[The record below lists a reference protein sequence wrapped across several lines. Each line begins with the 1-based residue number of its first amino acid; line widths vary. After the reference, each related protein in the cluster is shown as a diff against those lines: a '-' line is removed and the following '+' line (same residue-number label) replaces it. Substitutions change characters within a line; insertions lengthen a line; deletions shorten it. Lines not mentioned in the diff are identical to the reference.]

1 LDLAVDQEIIVVFGG
16 RHPVEGDREYAEAV
30 KLGSMLAAANYAV
43 MSGGYTGAMAAVSRG
58 AREAGGIAIGVTM
71 EIFGNLSPNPYLT
84 HEIRTRDFFER
95 LEVLTFHAGG
105 FIALRGGMGTLTE
118 ISLIWNML
126 QTRTMPDKPMILVGK
141 FWRPMLESIASH
153 LVIPAAELE
162 LFQYADTVEDA
173 VSRLRPAK
181 AAAP

>member
-1 LDLAVDQEIIVVFGG
+1 LRLQVDKDIIVVFGG
-16 RHPVEGDREYAEAV
+16 RHPAEGDREYAEAV
-30 KLGSMLAAANYAV
+30 KLGSMLASAGFAI

-71 EIFGNLSPNPYLT
+71 EIFGDLPPNPYLT

-95 LEVLTFHAGG
+95 LQVLTSHASG

-126 QTRTMPDKPMILVGK
+126 QTRTMPDKPMILAGK
-141 FWRPMLESIASH
+141 FWRPLLESIAGR
-153 LVIPAAELE
+153 LVISGAELD
-162 LFQYADTVEDA
+162 LFQYADTAEDA
-173 VSRLRPAK
+173 VSRLRSMIS
-181 AAAP
+181 AAT